1 MQRLLLTALSFLFS
15 ISCFSQGTGYKYST
29 AKIIFDKIIA
39 AYGSNI
45 NPPKLE
51 IRSKNLSGR
60 KNVVMYYPGEQPT
73 IIMDEEV
80 YDLCSSFG
88 SDSLNALATLLGHEL
103 AHHYEKHDW
112 CSSFAFLLGDE
123 NELVKTIKKVNK
135 EEKLK
140 VESEADYY
148 GGFYGYVA
156 GYSTYDVTPKL
167 LDAIYNQYKLPEKIS
182 GYPSKTERKDI
193 ATKRLEELK
202 AWASAFDAAE
212 YLFALK
218 EYQKAATCLDYL
230 TEKFPSREMFNN
242 SGVCKLMMALE
253 YFDAKE
259 FPFMLPIEFD
269 TQTRLK
275 NGAVRAIGI
284 EPTER
289 ERLRNQWLDEAL
301 ILFDKSI
308 QRDPNYLNAKLNK
321 GCAFI
326 FKNNNDMALG
336 IANEILNNS
345 KAVGDNYNLS
355 KANTLKGIAYFRNK
369 NNEEARSNF
378 ETAASLYKSS
388 ETTYNLGA
396 AKELE
401 KGLWDSFTDYLDTFF
416 ESDEKVTVNPE
427 KSFNPATEKIGG
439 NNPIGITYSESR
451 KTIDI
456 PGNPAAIINFVADN
470 KQGTFIISQKNEE
483 LKIISAKTGYLLKT
497 AQGIGIGVSGDIVKA
512 KYGDP
517 SYTLSLVN
525 GEYWVYKKSKI
536 AFLIN
541 DKKIVEKWFIYNRN

>member
-1 MQRLLLTALSFLFS
+1 MLRILLVLIFCNFLFTFHG
-15 ISCFSQGTGYKYST
+15 ISQVANYKYST
-29 AKIIFDKIIA
+29 AKNVYDKIAA

-51 IRSKNLSGR
+51 IKSKNLSGR

-80 YDLCSSFG
+80 YDLCVRFG
-88 SDSLNALATLLGHEL
+88 TDSLNALATLLGHEL

-156 GYSTYDVTPKL
+156 GYATYDITPKL

-193 ATKRLEELK
+193 ATKRMEELK
-202 AWASAFDAAE
+202 IWAAVFDAAE
-212 YLFALK
+212 YLFVLK
-218 EYQKAATCLDYL
+218 EYQKASTCLDYL
-230 TEKFPSREMFNN
+230 SEKFPSREMFNN

-301 ILFDKSI
+301 ILFDKAI
-308 QRDPNYLNAKLNK
+308 QRDPNYLNAKLNE

-326 FKNNNDMALG
+326 LKSNNDMALG
-336 IANEILNNS
+336 IATEILNNS
-345 KAVGDNYNLS
+345 KAAGDKYNLS
-355 KANTLKGIAYFRNK
+355 KANTLTGIAHHRNK
-369 NNEEARSNF
+369 NNAEARNHF
-378 ETAASLYKSS
+378 ETAASLYKCT
-388 ETTYNLGA
+388 ETSYNIGA

-416 ESDEKVTVNPE
+416 ESEEQVNPE
-427 KSFNPATEKIGG
+427 KSFNPSSEKIGG
-439 NNPIGITYSESR
+439 VNPAGITYSESR

-456 PGNPAAIINFVADN
+456 PGNPAAAINFLSDN
-470 KQGTFIISQKNEE
+470 KQGTFIISQRNEE
-483 LKIISAKTGYLLKT
+483 LKVISAKAGYILKT
-497 AQGIGIGVSGDIVKA
+497 AQGIGIGASGDIVKT
-512 KYGDP
+512 KYGEP
-517 SYTLSLVN
+517 PYRLSLVN

-536 AFLIN
+536 AFLVN